1 MTTTKNNEHKKLN
14 FSSEREQSQA
24 CLNSAEHEKNQGRKV
39 LNVPNLRFKEF
50 QGEWEK
56 CKLGNIANITGGYA
70 FKSDTLNSIGGKYQV
85 VKMGNLYQNQ
95 LDLHR
100 SPSYTDTLTRKAEN
114 VILRKD
120 DIAITLTGTNNKKDF
135 GYTYIFNDEKNL
147 LLNQRCGL
155 IRAKGNPYFLSCL
168 LKTHTFLNQFFESAT
183 GGTGNQ
189 ANVSTKA
196 MEMFSVNTPSLKE
209 QEKIGQLMAL
219 LDERIATQNKIIEDL
234 KKLKSAIIEKV
245 FCSPNKKNPMCRIEG
260 FEQALSTYKMCDF
273 SSRIATKNKD
283 SKCSLVLTIAAQ
295 YGLVNQESFF
305 NKSVASENLTGYYL
319 LHKGE
324 FAYNRSYSAGY
335 DWGAVKRLDNYDEGV
350 LSTLYICFKI
360 NETIVDS
367 DYLAYYFESTK
378 WHRGLSDIAGEG
390 ARNHGL
396 LNVSITDYFNT
407 KHRFPVI
414 EEQKAIAKMLNT
426 ITEKERKATLLGE
439 CYQKQ
444 KQYLLR
450 QMFI

>member
-1 MTTTKNNEHKKLN
+1 MDSAK
-14 FSSEREQSQA
+14 REG
-24 CLNSAEHEKNQGRKV
+24 LRPKG
-39 LNVPNLRFKEF
+39 NVPNLRFPEF
-50 QGEWEK
+50 QGEWDK
-56 CKLGNIANITGGYA
+56 CELGEFATIIGGYA
-70 FKSDTLNSIGGKYQV
+70 FKSETLNSIGGKYQV

-120 DIAITLTGTNNKKDF
+120 DIAITLTGTNNKRDF

-234 KKLKSAIIEKV
+234 KKLKCAIIEELLNCREGREVCLGDIGSFVRGLTYSSDDVVEESGTLVMRSNNIVNGCPLDYKNNLV
-245 FCSPNKKNPMCRIEG
+245 YVNKPILSEQLLQSGDVVICMANGSSALVGKSSCYDGGCLLPITIGAFCGVYRSNEPLARWL
-260 FEQALSTYKMCDF
+260 FQTSTYRRYIRK
-273 SSRIATKNKD
+273 SLQGGNGAIANLNSD
-283 SKCSLVLTIAAQ
+283 DILRM
-295 YGLVNQESFF
+295 SFEIPE
-305 NKSVASENLTGYYL
+305 V
-319 LHKGE
+319 
-324 FAYNRSYSAGY
+324 
-335 DWGAVKRLDNYDEGV
+335 
-350 LSTLYICFKI
+350 
-360 NETIVDS
+360 
-367 DYLAYYFESTK
+367 STK
-378 WHRGLSDIAGEG
+378 KRFVK
-390 ARNHGL
+390 L
-396 LNVSITDYFNT
+396 LTSTDSVIKNNT
-407 KHRFPVI
+407 RLYDLYV
-414 EEQKAIAKMLNT
+414 A
-426 ITEKERKATLLGE
+426 
-439 CYQKQ
+439 Q